1 MTGDP
6 QNNPAEPATAGRNA
20 YAGLA
25 AADSWF
31 AARGKTGWQQH
42 DEAARHAALIAAADW
57 LDGVF
62 RFAGTPLL
70 PTQMRAWPRR
80 GIGGMQPAG
89 TSVLPLP
96 VQQAYFELA
105 LALLEGEGAAERLC
119 GFSGA
124 VRREKIGGLAIDYA
138 VAARGGGRLT
148 ALLAPYL
155 ASGTATRVVRS

>member
-1 MTGDP
+1 MTNGSQD
-6 QNNPAEPATAGRNA
+6 NPAESATAGGNA
-20 YAGLA
+20 YANLA
-25 AADSWF
+25 AADAWF
-31 AARGKTGWQQH
+31 AARGKTGWQLH
-42 DEAARHAALIAAADW
+42 DTAARHAALIAAADW

-62 RFAGTPLL
+62 RFAGSPLL
-70 PTQMRAWPRR
+70 PTQVRAWPRR
-80 GIGGMQPAG
+80 GIGAVQAGGM
-89 TSVLPLP
+89 SVLPLP

-105 LALLEGEGAAERLC
+105 QALLEGEGAAERLC

-155 ASGTATRVVRS
+155 AIGTATRVVRT